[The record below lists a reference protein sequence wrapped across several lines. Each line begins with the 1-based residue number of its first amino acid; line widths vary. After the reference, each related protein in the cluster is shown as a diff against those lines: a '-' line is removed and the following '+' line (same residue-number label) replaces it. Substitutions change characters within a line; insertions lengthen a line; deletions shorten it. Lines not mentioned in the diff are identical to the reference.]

1 MFLMQLVSHS
11 LPKSLQ
17 NIYPTLY
24 APFVTAVSFVSY
36 TQNKQGQL
44 PIEEL
49 SYLVNNSAWVAG
61 SLGKGSQKLT

>member
-49 SYLVNNSAWVAG
+49 SYLVNNGVWMRY
-61 SLGKGSQKLT
+61 L

>member
-44 PIEEL
+44 PIEQL
-49 SYLVNNSAWVAG
+49 SYFVNNGVWMRYR
-61 SLGKGSQKLT
+61 